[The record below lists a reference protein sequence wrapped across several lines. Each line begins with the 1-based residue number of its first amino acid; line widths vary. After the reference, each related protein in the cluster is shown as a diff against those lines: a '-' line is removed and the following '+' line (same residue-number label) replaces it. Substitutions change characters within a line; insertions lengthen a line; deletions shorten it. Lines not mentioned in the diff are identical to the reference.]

1 MRLGLNGNNGF
12 LITSTEDMVVY
23 GLNQAPYIT
32 DAFLALPTYIQR
44 YEYVVSSYKTRSS
57 SPSVFGVVAIED
69 TTTVTVL
76 APFTLNDGS
85 KSYAS
90 NKNHSFVLNSI
101 KTALFKAD
109 DVTGTRV
116 FSDKIVSVFAGHE
129 CANVPSNIG
138 ACDHL
143 VQQIPPVATL
153 GRRYATAPLA
163 TRTAGDIFRVVAAHD
178 GTDVTVD
185 GKVIKSGLSAGT
197 YHEFKG
203 SSSSYLSVETSK
215 PAMFVQYAQGSQ
227 ADRVV
232 ADPFMLIM
240 PPIEQFR
247 DRYTVS
253 TPAAKPV
260 AFNNFVGLIVP
271 EGQEQGIRLDDQP
284 LPKATVWNDITGQ
297 KLKGAT
303 LKIAIGTH
311 TIHHILP
318 VVKFGLIVYGFANY
332 DSYGYPGG
340 LQLQADCSVK
350 PKSSGVR

>member
-1 MRLGLNGNNGF
+1 MQLGLNGNYGF

-44 YEYVVSSYKTRSS
+44 FEYVVSSYKTFRTH
-57 SPSVFGVVAIED
+57 PSLFGFVAIED
-69 TTTVTVL
+69 ATTVTVL
-76 APFTLNDGS
+76 APFIFNDGS
-85 KSYAS
+85 KSYAA
-90 NKNHSFVLNSI
+90 NRNHSFVLNSI
-101 KTALFKAD
+101 KTALFKAF
-109 DVTGTRV
+109 DVTGARV
-116 FSDKIVSVFAGHE
+116 FSDKIISVFGGHK
-129 CANVPSNIG
+129 CGQVPSHVP

-163 TRTAGDIFRVVAAHD
+163 TRTAGDIFRVVAARD

-185 GKVIKSGLSAGT
+185 GKVIKSGLLAGT
-197 YHEFKG
+197 YHEFTV
-203 SSSSYLSVETSK
+203 SSSSYSSVETSK
-215 PAMFVQYAQGSQ
+215 PAMLVQYAQGS
-227 ADRVV
+227 DSDSVV

-284 LPKATVWNDITGQ
+284 LPKATVWNDVTGQ

-318 VVKFGLIVYGFANY
+318 VVKFGLIVYGFAHY
-332 DSYGYPGG
+332 VSYGYPGG

-350 PKSSGVR
+350 PISSGVR